1 MSFLKDQRDRNLARK
16 NSRLWAAGAGGRTG
30 LVAPIG
36 SGVRQGGGGRPSL
49 DGQNIVAADPRP
61 VDRLGATVGLIAAQQ
76 EIPGDGALIEWEA
89 FGSRTARAGFAELA
103 LPTTDVPIP
112 LAGAYWT
119 ARVDLSWAVDPTY
132 GGGGRVNVFG
142 DGEIVSGEGGPAGRR
157 YYDVA
162 QLGVLPVGAP
172 VQVEVIP
179 NGSDP
184 RTLASALLHLELV
197 DLVTGSSRNP
207 PLDLMFVTDVSGSM
221 SDNDPDAI
229 RVSGAIGFLE
239 EMRDSDFAGVVSFA
253 ASATLHVGLL
263 PVLTERE
270 TIETGIEATA
280 STSGGTNIGA
290 GVGAALDELVGSG
303 AGNARAI
310 LLLTD
315 GQDSTLVA
323 EVVDACVAADT
334 TLYAIGLGSGVDSA
348 KLQGM
353 ADGTG
358 GLYVFAE
365 TADDIASVYDLLA
378 VELL

>member
-1 MSFLKDQRDRNLARK
+1 
-16 NSRLWAAGAGGRTG
+16 
-30 LVAPIG
+30 
-36 SGVRQGGGGRPSL
+36 L